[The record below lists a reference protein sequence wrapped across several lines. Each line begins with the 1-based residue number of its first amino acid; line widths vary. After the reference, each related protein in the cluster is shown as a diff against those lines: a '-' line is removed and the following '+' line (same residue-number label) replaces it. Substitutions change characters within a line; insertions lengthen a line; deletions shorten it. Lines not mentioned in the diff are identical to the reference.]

1 MKTLLLAPELFLA
14 EGGIARILRAYLH
27 ALIETES
34 TPGSTGTIIL
44 NDDAAALQRIPAYLR
59 RATPTPLVPAGRSK
73 LKFLVSC
80 LRHARRVDRVI
91 CGHLHLAE
99 IAPLMR
105 LLNPGIRYHI
115 VAHGIEVWRPY
126 NFLERYALR
135 HATRILCVSEYTRSQ
150 MLRFMPSLDP
160 SRLVVVPN
168 ALDPDFELQRHAAQP
183 TLSDAPRILSVGR
196 LTTADTYKGFD
207 TLIEAMPLIRLR
219 LPGATLRIVGSGN
232 DVPRL
237 QQLADRHGGPGAI
250 QLLGR
255 IPDEQLR
262 EEYAACDF
270 FALPSRK
277 EGFGLVYLEAMSFGK
292 PCLAARAGGAPE
304 VVDDTVGELVQY
316 GYLDEI
322 ADAAVRLAS
331 RRFDPEKIRAHVAQ
345 FSYTLFRGKLQAAL
359 TD

>member
-27 ALIETES
+27 ALVENDTALD
-34 TPGSTGTIIL
+34 STGVIIL
-44 NDDAAALQRIPAYLR
+44 NDDDAALQRIPAYLR
-59 RATPTPLVPAGRSK
+59 QATLTPLITAGRSK
-73 LKFLVSC
+73 LKFSLAC
-80 LRHARRVDRVI
+80 LRHAHRVDRIV

-99 IAPLMR
+99 IATLMR
-105 LLNPGIRYHI
+105 LLHPSIRYHI
-115 VAHGIEVWRPY
+115 VVHGIEVWRPY

-135 HATRILCVSEYTRSQ
+135 HAHRILCVSEYTRSQ
-150 MLRFMPSLDP
+150 MLRFMPALNP

-168 ALDPDFELQRHAAQP
+168 ALDPDFELKRAP
-183 TLSDAPRILSVGR
+183 GLSAPPSGPRILSVGR

-207 TLIEAMPLIRLR
+207 TLIEAMPLIRQR
-219 LPGATLRIVGSGN
+219 LPQATLRIVGGGN
-232 DVPRL
+232 DLDRL
-237 QQLADRHGGPGAI
+237 RQLAATHGGPEVI

-255 IPDEQLR
+255 IDDAQLR
-262 EEYAACDF
+262 DEYAHCDF

-304 VVDDTVGELVQY
+304 VVDDSVGELVQY

-322 ADAAVRLAS
+322 ADACVRLAH
-331 RRFDPEKIRAHVAQ
+331 RQFDPEKIRAHVTQ
-345 FSYTLFRGKLQAAL
+345 FSYTFFRGKLYAAL
-359 TD
+359 SD